1 MGNGNLEGIMK
12 IELIFCIREFNS
24 LGQNEGIGKT
34 GLEGQIG
41 HFEISAMKLVTA
53 FEKCILKC

>member
-12 IELIFCIREFNS
+12 IEHIFCIREFNS

-41 HFEISAMKLVTA
+41 HFEISAMKLFRGFGKCVT
-53 FEKCILKC
+53 EC